1 MDILDYLE
9 IEFSGIF
16 VWENFFHNEV
26 NSECNVDQ
34 SEYNVQKRLLS
45 LIGTF

>member
-16 VWENFFHNEV
+16 VVNFFHNEV